1 MVNEDVRFNAGS
13 NLERVLRAGH
23 FAVTAE
29 LGPPKGADGEVI
41 RRKAALLKGNCDAA
55 NITDNQT
62 AIVRMS
68 SIASGAIALG
78 EGLEPVIQMTCRDRN
93 RLAMQSDLLGAYALG
108 CRNLLCLT
116 GDHQSF
122 GNHPT
127 AKNVHDLDSIQLIQM
142 VVGLRDGPHF
152 QCGEELEGVAPDL
165 FVGAAANPFADPF
178 EFRPLRLAKK
188 VKAGADFIQTQLVF
202 NIPRFREY
210 MVRVRDLGLHE
221 EVFILAGVGPLKSP
235 GMARYMRDQV
245 PGLDVPDEIVERMEA
260 AARGIPKEEKK
271 ARAQAW
277 RQEGIRICIELIQQ
291 IREIEGVAGVHIM
304 AIEWEEAV
312 TSIAEGADLLPR
324 PVVEASP

>member
-1 MVNEDVRFNAGS
+1 MASEHISFKAGS

-29 LGPPKGADGEVI
+29 LGPPKGADGDII
-41 RRKAALLKGNCDAA
+41 RRKATLLKGNCDAA

-68 SIASGAIALG
+68 SIASGAIALQ

-108 CRNLLCLT
+108 CRNVLCLT

-127 AKNVHDLDSIQLIQM
+127 AKNVHDVDSIQLIQM

-152 QCGEELEGVAPDL
+152 QCGEELEGDACGF

-188 VKAGADFIQTQLVF
+188 VKAGADFIQTQLIY

-210 MVRVRDLGLHE
+210 MARVRDMGLHE
-221 EVFILAGVGPLKSP
+221 KVFILAGVGPLKSP

-245 PGLDVPDEIVERMEA
+245 PGLDVPDELVERMGA
-260 AARGIPKEEKK
+260 AARGISKEEKK
-271 ARAQAW
+271 ARTQAW
-277 RQEGIRICIELIQQ
+277 RQEGIQICIELIQQ

-304 AIEWEEAV
+304 AIEWEKAV
-312 TSIAEGADLLPR
+312 KPIVEGVDLLPR
-324 PVVEASP
+324 PVVEA